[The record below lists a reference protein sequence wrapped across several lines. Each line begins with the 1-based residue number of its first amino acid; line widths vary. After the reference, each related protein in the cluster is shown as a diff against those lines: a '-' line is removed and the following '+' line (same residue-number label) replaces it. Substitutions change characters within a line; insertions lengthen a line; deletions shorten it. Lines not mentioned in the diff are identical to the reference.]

1 MLRNSTLINFV
12 FKYFRLVE
20 NLVEKYI
27 QKSQRSLSSAMILFG
42 MEKGTMFDK
51 HGLIM
56 MCHIGNILNEN
67 GTFMTFKRFT
77 EKYDIN
83 TNYITYTGLM
93 CTSCKRLYIR
103 KLD

>member
-1 MLRNSTLINFV
+1 
-12 FKYFRLVE
+12 
-20 NLVEKYI
+20 
-27 QKSQRSLSSAMILFG
+27 MILFG

-93 CTSCKRLYIR
+93 CTSCKKLYIR
-103 KLD
+103 KTGLIVEENDLSELTKTIQVIYSKRNGATRHNSGFQ

>member
-1 MLRNSTLINFV
+1 
-12 FKYFRLVE
+12 
-20 NLVEKYI
+20 
-27 QKSQRSLSSAMILFG
+27 

-56 MCHIGNILNEN
+56 VCHIGNLLNEN

-77 EKYDIN
+77 EKYDMN

-93 CTSCKRLYIR
+93 CTNCK
-103 KLD
+103 K

>member
-12 FKYFRLVE
+12 FRYFRRVE

-27 QKSQRSLSSAMILFG
+27 QKSQRSLSSAMIIFG
-42 MEKGTMFDK
+42 LETELGLTKN
-51 HGLIM
+51 GLIM
-56 MCHIGNILNEN
+56 MCDILEMNEN
-67 GTFMTFKRFT
+67 GTVMTFKQFE

-93 CTSCKRLYIR
+93 CSSCK
-103 KLD
+103 K